1 MPRGKIYCY
10 LPNECY
16 SDITTVGA
24 SLFINRCWAGHFS
37 PFDTASLPQPFK
49 ETCDKKSFPLIIL
62 LANIQNCMG
71 EFDITPRAIS
81 KSLKKY
87 GNCYVFSIIYGET
100 GNSLCLELVG
110 DSTFHCFY
118 MRRMQRINFIF
129 RAERDTAPA
138 SSVTNLIFI
147 FQQVSM
153 NNLGALSVYFI
164 PPFLHL
170 Q

>member
-1 MPRGKIYCY
+1 MMCQKKTLWKQALQHNSLLRAALPRGKIYCY

-87 GNCYVFSIIYGET
+87 GNFNGICHERGR
-100 GNSLCLELVG
+100 VG
-110 DSTFHCFY
+110 SRVSSPFFQKCFFAKT
-118 MRRMQRINFIF
+118 I
-129 RAERDTAPA
+129 
-138 SSVTNLIFI
+138 
-147 FQQVSM
+147 
-153 NNLGALSVYFI
+153 
-164 PPFLHL
+164 
-170 Q
+170 